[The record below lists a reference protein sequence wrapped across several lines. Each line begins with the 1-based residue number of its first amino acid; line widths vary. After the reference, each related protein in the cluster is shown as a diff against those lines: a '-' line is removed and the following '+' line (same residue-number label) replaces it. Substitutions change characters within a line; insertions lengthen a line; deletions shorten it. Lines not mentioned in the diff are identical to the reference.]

1 MNIKWRQETDKIEV
15 PKTAVTRA
23 ITQGLD
29 QATQHQRH
37 HRRLGLIITV
47 AALLC
52 ITLFNPLTIQAG
64 GVVPAIHQLLDKN
77 SQKTHNYDPTMNK
90 IFGDLSDVSSY
101 QSVSS
106 STVKVDGLKI
116 QIRGVMMSAGIKA
129 FVVDYR
135 GAHINPAAL
144 RRQDVQVTLNQHQS
158 VIDLEQNYGQVALG
172 HYRQFVA
179 FYVNDDTSPRDD
191 SIDIHIGHVNG
202 SSQNVSLPTIKTKAL
217 PVTVHKI
224 TAKVGNSTVG
234 QGSID
239 QIDTTPHS
247 FVLNYSV
254 SFDQQKVTKKT
265 ASLIRKAAWVSE
277 ADVIVNKKKIGD
289 LMLGSSGTKV
299 DEYQK
304 LNQVTTKF
312 QSIFASQCYVNSK
325 GKYVAI
331 RSLNPNAI
339 VRFKLEIPGH
349 NSHDRVLG
357 YLRVPINSLIP

>member
-1 MNIKWRQETDKIEV
+1 MI
-15 PKTAVTRA
+15 
-23 ITQGLD
+23 
-29 QATQHQRH
+29 
-37 HRRLGLIITV
+37 
-47 AALLC
+47 
-52 ITLFNPLTIQAG
+52 
-64 GVVPAIHQLLDKN
+64 
-77 SQKTHNYDPTMNK
+77 
-90 IFGDLSDVSSY
+90 SY
-101 QSVSS
+101 Y
-106 STVKVDGLKI
+106 L
-116 QIRGVMMSAGIKA
+116 
-129 FVVDYR
+129 
-135 GAHINPAAL
+135 
-144 RRQDVQVTLNQHQS
+144 
-158 VIDLEQNYGQVALG
+158 
-172 HYRQFVA
+172 
-179 FYVNDDTSPRDD
+179 
-191 SIDIHIGHVNG
+191 
-202 SSQNVSLPTIKTKAL
+202 
-217 PVTVHKI
+217 
-224 TAKVGNSTVG
+224 
-234 QGSID
+234 